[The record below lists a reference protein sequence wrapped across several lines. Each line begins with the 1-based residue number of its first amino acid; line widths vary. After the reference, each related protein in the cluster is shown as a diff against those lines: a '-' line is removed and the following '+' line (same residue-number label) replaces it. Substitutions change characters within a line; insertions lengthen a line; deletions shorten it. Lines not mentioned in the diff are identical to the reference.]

1 MVPNVRRAAPIP
13 KSGSVSQLFRVSRL
27 FRVGG
32 VAHLQESATV
42 TSLSAAQARRIAL
55 AAQGFSEAR
64 PKGRVD
70 VRQFRRV
77 MDRMTILQLD
87 SVNVLCRS
95 HFLPVFARLGA
106 YDRDQLDQ
114 WIWQSGENHEFL
126 SHEASIT
133 SMGLYPLLRHRMD
146 ITRWK
151 GGMAFKAEHPDEIDR
166 FHAEIDEHGPCS
178 VKDLPDAG
186 DRSGPWWG
194 WSKGKTGLEV
204 MYRNGDLSIAE
215 RTKTFLTRYDLPERV
230 IPNELLDADLLTPE
244 EAWRQMLMLG
254 ARSHGVGTD
263 KDLADYFRLKVTNCR
278 SILTELVEDGELQ
291 QVEVEGW
298 DGPAY
303 LHPEAKRPRAVNAR
317 ALLSPFDPVVW
328 FRPRAERLF
337 GFHYRIEIYVPEK
350 KRVHGYYVLP
360 FLLGD
365 QIVGRVDLKADRK
378 AGQLLAK
385 AAFTEPGHDK
395 AVVAEAMAKTLHEMA
410 AWLELDTVKVGRRGD
425 LAADLAAAAR

>member
-1 MVPNVRRAAPIP
+1 
-13 KSGSVSQLFRVSRL
+13 
-27 FRVGG
+27 
-32 VAHLQESATV
+32 
-42 TSLSAAQARRIAL
+42 
-55 AAQGFSEAR
+55 
-64 PKGRVD
+64 
-70 VRQFRRV
+70 
-77 MDRMTILQLD
+77 MTILQLD

-133 SMGLYPLLRHRMD
+133 SMDLYPLLRHRMD
-146 ITRWK
+146 ISRWK
-151 GGMAFKAEHPDEIDR
+151 GGSKFRAEHPEQLEAIKV
-166 FHAEIDEHGPCS
+166 EVDEHGPRS

-194 WSKGKTGLEV
+194 WSQGKIGLEV
-204 MYRNGDLSIAE
+204 MYRSGELSIAE

-230 IPNELLDADLLTPE
+230 IPQELLDAPE
-244 EAWRQMLMLG
+244 VDPVAARRQMLLLG
-254 ARSHGVGTD
+254 AKSHGVGTD
-263 KDLADYFRLKVTNCR
+263 KDLADYFRLRVTDCR
-278 SILTELVEDGELQ
+278 PILAELVDAGELEL
-291 QVEVEGW
+291 VDVEGW
-298 DGPAY
+298 DDPAY
-303 LHPEAKRPRAVNAR
+303 LHPAAKRPRSVAAR

-337 GFHYRIEIYVPEK
+337 DFHYRIEIYVPEK

-365 QIVGRVDLKADRK
+365 QIVGRVDMKADRRS
-378 AGQLLAK
+378 GQLLAK
-385 AAFTEPGHDK
+385 AAFIEPGHDK
-395 AVVAEAMAKTLHEMA
+395 STVAPALAETLHEMA

-425 LAADLAAAAR
+425 LAAELAVAAR

>member
-1 MVPNVRRAAPIP
+1 MQQSAA
-13 KSGSVSQLFRVSRL
+13 
-27 FRVGG
+27 
-32 VAHLQESATV
+32 V
-42 TSLSAAQARRIAL
+42 TTISAAQARRIAL
-55 AAQGFSEAR
+55 AAQGFTD
-64 PKGRVD
+64 PKPTGRVD
-70 VRQFRRV
+70 ARHFRRV
-77 MDRMTILQLD
+77 LDRMTILQLD

-95 HFLPVFARLGA
+95 HFLPVFARLGP
-106 YDRDQLDQ
+106 YDCDQLDQ

-133 SMGLYPLLRHRMD
+133 SMDLYPLIRHRMD

-151 GGMAFKAEHPDEIDR
+151 GGTKFKAEHPEELEAIR
-166 FHAEIDEHGPCS
+166 VEIDEHGPRS

-194 WSKGKTGLEV
+194 WSKGKIGLEV
-204 MYRNGDLSIAE
+204 LYRNGDLSIAE

-230 IPNELLDADLLTPE
+230 IPSELLDADHLEPSD
-244 EAWRQMLMLG
+244 AWRAMLLL
-254 ARSHGVGTD
+254 AAQSHGIGTD

-278 SILTELVEDGELQ
+278 PLLAELVEAGELL

-298 DGPAY
+298 GDPAY
-303 LHPEAKRPRAVNAR
+303 LHPEAKRPRSMNAR

-337 GFHYRIEIYVPEK
+337 DFHYRIEIYVPEK

-378 AGQLLAK
+378 AGELLAK
-385 AAFTEPGHDK
+385 AAFIEPGHDK
-395 AVVAEAMAKTLHEMA
+395 VEVAAALAETLHEMA

-425 LAADLAAAAR
+425 LAAELSAAAR

>member
-1 MVPNVRRAAPIP
+1 
-13 KSGSVSQLFRVSRL
+13 
-27 FRVGG
+27 
-32 VAHLQESATV
+32 
-42 TSLSAAQARRIAL
+42 
-55 AAQGFSEAR
+55 
-64 PKGRVD
+64 
-70 VRQFRRV
+70 
-77 MDRMTILQLD
+77 MTILQLD

-106 YDRDQLDQ
+106 YDRDKLDH

-133 SMGLYPLLRHRMD
+133 SMDLYPLIRHRMD
-146 ITRWK
+146 IGRWK
-151 GGMAFKAEHPDEIDR
+151 GGTKFKTENPDYLEAIR
-166 FHAEIDEHGPCS
+166 AEIDEHGPRS

-186 DRSGPWWG
+186 GRSGPWWG
-194 WSKGKTGLEV
+194 WSQGKVGLEV

-230 IPNELLDADLLTPE
+230 VPNELLEAELVDPQA
-244 EAWRQMLMLG
+244 AWRQMLLLG
-254 ARSHGVGTD
+254 ARSHGIGTD
-263 KDLADYFRLKVTNCR
+263 KDLADYFRLKVTDCR
-278 SILTELVEDGELQ
+278 PLLADLVDAGELL
-291 QVEVEGW
+291 QVEVDGW
-298 DGPAY
+298 SDPAY
-303 LHPEAKRPRAVNAR
+303 LHPEAKRPRSVNAR

-337 GFHYRIEIYVPEK
+337 DFHYRIEIYVPEK

-365 QIVGRVDLKADRK
+365 QIVGRVDVKADRK

-395 AVVAEAMAKTLHEMA
+395 TIVAAALGETLHEMA
-410 AWLELDTVKVGRRGD
+410 AWLELDGVKVGRRGD
-425 LAADLAAAAR
+425 LASELAAAVR

>member
-1 MVPNVRRAAPIP
+1 VV
-13 KSGSVSQLFRVSRL
+13 
-27 FRVGG
+27 
-32 VAHLQESATV
+32 QESVAV
-42 TSLSAAQARRIAL
+42 TTLSAAQARRIAL
-55 AAQGFSEAR
+55 AAQGFTDAK

-70 VRQFRRV
+70 ARHFRRAL
-77 MDRMTILQLD
+77 DRMTILQLD

-106 YDRDQLDQ
+106 YDRDQLDH

-126 SHEASIT
+126 AHEASIT
-133 SMGLYPLLRHRMD
+133 RMDLYPLLRHRMD
-146 ITRWK
+146 ISRWK
-151 GGMAFKAEHPDEIDR
+151 GGTAFKAEHPEQLDAIR
-166 FHAEIDEHGPCS
+166 VEIDEHGPRS

-194 WSKGKTGLEV
+194 WSKGKIGLEV

-215 RTKTFLTRYDLPERV
+215 RTKTFLTHYDLPERV
-230 IPNELLDADLLTPE
+230 IPSEVLGADPVE
-244 EAWRQMLMLG
+244 PQDAWRAMLLLG
-254 ARSHGVGTD
+254 ARSHGIGTD
-263 KDLADYFRLKVTNCR
+263 KDLADYFRLKVTDCR
-278 SILTELVEDGELQ
+278 PLLAELVATGQLR

-298 DGPAY
+298 DDPAY
-303 LHPEAKRPRAVNAR
+303 LHPEAKRPRSVDAR

-337 GFHYRIEIYVPEK
+337 DFHYRIEIYVPEK

-365 QIVGRVDLKADRK
+365 EIVGRVDLKADRT

-385 AAFTEPGHDK
+385 AAFIEPGHDK
-395 AVVAEAMAKTLHEMA
+395 AVVAPALAQTLHEMA
-410 AWLELDTVKVGRRGD
+410 AWLGLDTVKVGRRGD
-425 LAADLAAAAR
+425 IAAELAAAAR

>member
-1 MVPNVRRAAPIP
+1 M
-13 KSGSVSQLFRVSRL
+13 
-27 FRVGG
+27 
-32 VAHLQESATV
+32 E
-42 TSLSAAQARRIAL
+42 
-55 AAQGFSEAR
+55 
-64 PKGRVD
+64 
-70 VRQFRRV
+70 
-77 MDRMTILQLD
+77 RMTILQLD

-95 HFLPVFARLGA
+95 HFLPVFARLGS

-133 SMGLYPLLRHRMD
+133 SMDLYPLLRHRMD
-146 ITRWK
+146 LARWK
-151 GGMAFKAEHPDEIDR
+151 GGTKFKAENPEALHAIR
-166 FHAEIDEHGPCS
+166 AEIDEYGPRS

-194 WSKGKTGLEV
+194 WSKGKIGLEV
-204 MYRNGDLSIAE
+204 LYRNGDLSIAE
-215 RTKTFLTRYDLPERV
+215 RTKTFLTRYDVPERV
-230 IPNELLDADLLTPE
+230 VPRELLQAGEIAPEDARREMLL
-244 EAWRQMLMLG
+244 LG
-254 ARSHGVGTD
+254 ARSHGIGTD

-278 SILTELVEDGELQ
+278 PILAELVEAGELK

-298 DGPAY
+298 PDPAY
-303 LHPEAKRPRAVNAR
+303 LHPEAKRPRSVSAR
-317 ALLSPFDPVVW
+317 ALLTPFDPVVW

-337 GFHYRIEIYVPEK
+337 DFHYRIEIYVPEK

-385 AAFTEPGHDK
+385 AAFAEAGHDK
-395 AVVAEAMAKTLHEMA
+395 EVVAAAMAETLHEMA
-410 AWLELDTVKVGRRGD
+410 EWLELDTVKVGRRGD
-425 LAADLAAAAR
+425 LASALATAAR